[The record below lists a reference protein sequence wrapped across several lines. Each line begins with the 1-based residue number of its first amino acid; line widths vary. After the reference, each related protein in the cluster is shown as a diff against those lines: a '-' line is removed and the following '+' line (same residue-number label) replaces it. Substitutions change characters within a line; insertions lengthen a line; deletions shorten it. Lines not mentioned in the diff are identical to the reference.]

1 MEVTGSD
8 LTPYG
13 AIGLAAFKG
22 REEEAQALL
31 DASNADAERRGEGIG
46 ISVTHWAKALLNNG
60 LGRYEEALSAAQV
73 ASDFP

>member
-1 MEVTGSD
+1 MGELTAARALVEEVNSAMEVTGSD

-22 REEEAQALL
+22 REEEAQALI

-46 ISVTHWAKALLNNG
+46 ISVTN
-60 LGRYEEALSAAQV
+60 
-73 ASDFP
+73 